1 MFRTVRR
8 AVITA
13 VISAGLLLT
22 SALPA
27 LADSGMFH
35 HG

>member
-1 MFRTVRR
+1 MFRTARR

-13 VISAGLLLT
+13 VISAGLVLL

-27 LADSGMFH
+27 LAATNMFH

>member
-1 MFRTVRR
+1 MRNIRR
-8 AVITA
+8 AVITFA
-13 VISAGLLLT
+13 VSVGLVLL

-27 LADSGMFH
+27 LADTNMFH

>member
-8 AVITA
+8 AVITLT
-13 VISAGLLLT
+13 VSAGLLLL

-27 LADSGMFH
+27 LADVVMYH
-35 HG
+35 HA